1 MPDVRTDY
9 SGIAGAVAHAAV
21 RRHKQ
26 RSTKGLHDSQ
36 AGYGDDMTRPPMR
49 IRVVALVLL
58 SAVVAIW
65 WIGLATV
72 VRWVF

>member
-1 MPDVRTDY
+1 
-9 SGIAGAVAHAAV
+9 
-21 RRHKQ
+21 
-26 RSTKGLHDSQ
+26 
-36 AGYGDDMTRPPMR
+36 MTRPPMR

>member
-1 MPDVRTDY
+1 
-9 SGIAGAVAHAAV
+9 
-21 RRHKQ
+21 
-26 RSTKGLHDSQ
+26 
-36 AGYGDDMTRPPMR
+36 MTRPPMH

-58 SAVVAIW
+58 SVVVAVW